1 MGTSQAANMRRR
13 TTCQS
18 IVALIAAYAIAIQTF
33 LSGGIMVAHAAAASD
48 ICAIHNEVGGPAE
61 QPIGHE
67 NDCPCGPACTMAACD
82 GPVGLVDSAGVA
94 IIWSAVS
101 GIKLDLNARP
111 QLVPTKAASGSNRQR
126 APPIS

>member
-1 MGTSQAANMRRR
+1 MRRR
-13 TTCQS
+13 TICRS
-18 IVALIAAYAIAIQTF
+18 VVALIAAYAIAIQAF
-33 LSGGIMVAHAAAASD
+33 LSGGIMVVHAAAASD
-48 ICAIHNEVGGPAE
+48 ICAIHNDVGEPAG

-67 NDCPCGPACTMAACD
+67 SDCPCGPACTMAACD
-82 GPVGLVDSAGVA
+82 GPVGLLRSAGIA

-111 QLVPTKAASGSNRQR
+111 QLVLTKAASGSNRQR